1 VSGDRVYKI
10 HRINPMNSSN
20 PINSR
25 GAILFGVLII
35 VLTISLI
42 GASMIGLLSS
52 LAVSNQHETDRTKA
66 LYLAEAGISHAI
78 YMLKTQAV
86 IVTGQE
92 YFIPSTPFGDGAYD
106 VKLDYN
112 QSLIIATG
120 RAGGTKRTIQ
130 LKYNSF

>member
-1 VSGDRVYKI
+1 
-10 HRINPMNSSN
+10 MNSSN
-20 PINSR
+20 SINPMNSR

-42 GASMIGLLSS
+42 GASMIALLSS
-52 LAVSNQHETDRTKA
+52 LAVSNQHEADRTKA

-86 IVTGQE
+86 VITGQE
-92 YFIPSTPFGDGAYD
+92 YFIPSTPFGEGTYD

-120 RAGGTKRTIQ
+120 RVGGTKRTIQ
-130 LKYNSF
+130 LQYNSF